1 MLFSPSQTR
10 NGTIGDRKSV
20 LYSLLFDDSPSTNEK
35 VMLKNVR
42 SHLVT
47 LMVAGHETTAAT
59 IGFTM
64 YFLAKNPECQRRAR
78 EEARRVMG
86 SKGYLEYKD
95 AGKLTY
101 ITACLRET
109 LRIFSAVNLLQRS
122 CAKDTTVTSRTGTKY
137 KIPAGSH
144 MYVVLRGLHT
154 RQEDWGE
161 TPLEWNPEH
170 FLDEE
175 LIKKRHPHSYYPF
188 GFAMRSCIGQ
198 FFAIWVRFLLLIF
211 FIFPFQC
218 SD

>member
-1 MLFSPSQTR
+1 
-10 NGTIGDRKSV
+10 
-20 LYSLLFDDSPSTNEK
+20 
-35 VMLKNVR
+35 MLKNVR

-211 FIFPFQC
+211 FNFPFQC

>member
-1 MLFSPSQTR
+1 
-10 NGTIGDRKSV
+10 
-20 LYSLLFDDSPSTNEK
+20 
-35 VMLKNVR
+35 MLKNVR

-198 FFAIWVRFLLLIF
+198 FFAIWVRFLLF